1 MSIPSHDRSD
11 MTEPFPPPPASPA
24 SSATAVNRAC
34 TVAVRA
40 TETGLPLDI
49 RPPRANL
56 RSGGERVA
64 GHTRRPAREAGRAAG
79 ARRREQ
85 LTRDGVPADVLDR
98 LGLPTR
104 DQVAASQRAEDENQA
119 APASWMRPA

>member
-1 MSIPSHDRSD
+1 

-24 SSATAVNRAC
+24 SSATAVNRAR

-49 RPPRANL
+49 RIDRGEL
-56 RSGGERVA
+56 RYGGERLA
-64 GHTRRPAREAGRAAG
+64 AEILRLCREAGREAG

-104 DQVAASQRAEDENQA
+104 DEVAASQRAEDENQA

>member
-1 MSIPSHDRSD
+1 
-11 MTEPFPPPPASPA
+11 MTEPFPPPAPC
-24 SSATAVNRAC
+24 SATAVNRAR

-49 RPPRANL
+49 RIDRGEL
-56 RSGGERVA
+56 RYGGERLA
-64 GHTRRPAREAGRAAG
+64 TEILRLCREAGREAG

-85 LTRDGVPADVLDR
+85 LSRDGVPADVLDR

-104 DQVAASQRAEDENQA
+104 EQVAASQRVEDESQA
-119 APASWMRPA
+119 GPASWMRPA

>member
-1 MSIPSHDRSD
+1 
-11 MTEPFPPPPASPA
+11 MTEPFPPPPPCSASVA
-24 SSATAVNRAC
+24 NRAR

-49 RPPRANL
+49 RIDRNEL
-56 RSGGERVA
+56 RYGGERLA
-64 GHTRRPAREAGRAAG
+64 AEILRLCREAGREAG

-85 LTRDGVPADVLDR
+85 LSRDGVPGDVLDR

-104 DQVAASQRAEDENQA
+104 EQVAAGQRVDDENRA